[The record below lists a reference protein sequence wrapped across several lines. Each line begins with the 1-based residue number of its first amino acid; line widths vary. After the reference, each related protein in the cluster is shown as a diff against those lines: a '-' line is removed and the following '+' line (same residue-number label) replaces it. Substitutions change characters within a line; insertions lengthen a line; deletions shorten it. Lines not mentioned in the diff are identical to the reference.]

1 MVGMDR
7 RARGSRREDILAHS
21 LALFAEHGPHQVSTR
36 QIAQAVGISQP
47 SLYAHFPSRDAIGVE
62 LCCRAFDDLHDR
74 MEATARTERKPAAR
88 IREIGRTYIRFGLE
102 NEAAYRV
109 AFMLEMPSEDGQ
121 QSRVLAAGLRAFG
134 VLRSAFD
141 ALPLA
146 PSEREIAAQSAWAA
160 MHGLVSL
167 LLARPQFPF
176 ADRAALI
183 EAQLGRIWPDEARPR

>member
-1 MVGMDR
+1 M
-7 RARGSRREDILAHS
+7 RGARREDILAHS

-62 LCCRAFDDLHDR
+62 LCCRAFDHLHDR
-74 MEATARTERKPAAR
+74 MQATAEAIAEPAGR
-88 IREIGRTYIRFGLE
+88 IREIGRTYIGFGLE

-109 AFMLEMPSEDGQ
+109 AFMLEMPSEDGE

-146 PSEREIAAQSAWAA
+146 PDQRDLALAARLDVVA
-160 MHGLVSL
+160 
-167 LLARPQFPF
+167 
-176 ADRAALI
+176 
-183 EAQLGRIWPDEARPR
+183 GRVLKG